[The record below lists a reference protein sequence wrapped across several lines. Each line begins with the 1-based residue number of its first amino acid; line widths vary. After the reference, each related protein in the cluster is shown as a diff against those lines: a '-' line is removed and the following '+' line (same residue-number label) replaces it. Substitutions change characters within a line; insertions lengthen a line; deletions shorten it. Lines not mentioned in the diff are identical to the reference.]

1 MTMSTSTQYLPP
13 LAASTPSRLLS
24 PLIGSLGTRPQR
36 QRSDPGEER
45 TAQTPSE
52 TALSAQLSELTMTV
66 HRDATSMVL
75 TASGAL
81 DTYTVDAFW
90 NAVERPE
97 IASNHLFVDLD
108 AVSLIDSAGLHAL
121 RTLMNRAQA
130 SGRGMQL
137 VCRRPDINGAL
148 AIAGLKAVAA
158 VQPSGGASDRHAQT
172 KITIWRR
179 IRGHLQMRPSQTS
192 TTSRITR
199 PVADPK
205 TSGAGGA
212 RPASVWRRP

>member
-1 MTMSTSTQYLPP
+1 MTMSTSTPYLLR

-24 PLIGSLGTRPQR
+24 PLIGSPGTRPQR
-36 QRSDPGEER
+36 QRSSDAGEES
-45 TAQTPSE
+45 TAQTLSE
-52 TALSAQLSELTMTV
+52 TAPSAQLSKLTMTV
-66 HRDATSMVL
+66 HRDATSMVV

-90 NAVERPE
+90 NAVERPD
-97 IASNHLFVDLD
+97 IASNDLFVDLD

-121 RTLMNRAQA
+121 RTLMNRAHA

-158 VQPSGGASDRHAQT
+158 VQPWGGASDRHAQT
-172 KITIWRR
+172 KITTTSR
-179 IRGHLQMRPSQTS
+179 IRGNLRTRPSQTS
-192 TTSRITR
+192 TTNRIAG

-205 TSGAGGA
+205 PQERAA
-212 RPASVWRRP
+212 HAQHP